1 MAPPPQQT
9 NNTAPSALLPRDT
22 PPHGPDLTPDQQRQA
37 QAHDAKRKALSSS
50 AAHFVPMGPFDVTL
64 SSLRMVIFQIDET
77 SATLVAQV
85 IREELNDTQICNLL
99 QGIYISPPDADKRVV
114 RAAAL
119 CKKMY
124 QARIQLAK
132 NLRDC
137 GFVDVDVIYQCE
149 DYRVEPFKNDKD
161 KVSGLGGKVYHMY
174 PFRKVEKEMAFSV
187 VVQPWVLEQVYPPQH
202 REEYSISF
210 KTNTAPAPPDV
221 PDPSQASRPNT
232 IFPFQGPSS
241 GALTAMG
248 QVDKIVGIFKTREN
262 TKNPK
267 ESLPKVKVTP
277 KRGFAWHLFNSASR
291 ADQPQ
296 PAWTAETAPFL
307 GVPGVEGNN
316 QWWLDDL
323 AARKPVIDEWEQRT
337 RVPLEHG
344 GFYRSLAVTDAGP
357 ETAKAGVDYH
367 VVPPLSGTYTA
378 DRNMQW
384 HRDNVEK
391 VMRAEQLREFKDAD
405 AAYDA
410 YMLKVQAFYNRYT
423 AVQLNTQ
430 YRDAKPQAWQAD
442 MEAAQRT
449 ERHIQREV
457 QVRGDLVQQM
467 AKVCELRLSLGKF
480 EILGKL
486 EGKMRVAV
494 MTAEPARDVLDL
506 EEDEEVEEEEEEGG
520 VAGPA
525 PRAPSAAAMPD
536 TPIPT
541 TRMLLRQR
549 TATRGNADLAPTR
562 NINTTAANPLPTDP
576 APSPRP
582 AIIISR
588 TPTPEHQ
595 TLPALEPQTTIPFPA
610 YKDPMI
616 AAHQAQEDLAAT
628 QQDIRKPSAGLPA
641 RTNTAKAL
649 TGILVKSGVRWG
661 KQREQEEQEGRVD
674 SARVT
679 TPSLA
684 RVRFVLPDEVEG
696 RVSRR
701 GGYGVAGED
710 EEGRDETF
718 GEEDEGGDGYPG

>member
-1 MAPPPQQT
+1 
-9 NNTAPSALLPRDT
+9 
-22 PPHGPDLTPDQQRQA
+22 
-37 QAHDAKRKALSSS
+37 
-50 AAHFVPMGPFDVTL
+50 
-64 SSLRMVIFQIDET
+64 
-77 SATLVAQV
+77 
-85 IREELNDTQICNLL
+85 
-99 QGIYISPPDADKRVV
+99 
-114 RAAAL
+114 
-119 CKKMY
+119 MY

-161 KVSGLGGKVYHMY
+161 KVSGLGGKVYYMY

-248 QVDKIVGIFKTREN
+248 QVDKIVGTFKTQEN
-262 TKNPK
+262 TKKPK

-277 KRGFAWHLFNSASR
+277 KPGFAWHLFNSASR

-307 GVPGVEGNN
+307 GVPGVEGND

-410 YMLKVQAFYNRYT
+410 YMLKVEAFYNRYT

-442 MEAAQRT
+442 MEAARRT

-486 EGKMRVAV
+486 EGKMRLAV

-506 EEDEEVEEEEEEGG
+506 EEEEEG

-525 PRAPSAAAMPD
+525 QRAPSAVAMPD
-536 TPIPT
+536 TPLPT
-541 TRMLLRQR
+541 TRMPLRLR
-549 TATRGNADLAPTR
+549 AATRGNADLAPTR
-562 NINTTAANPLPTDP
+562 NINTAAANPLPTLR
-576 APSPRP
+576 APSPRL
-582 AIIISR
+582 AIITSR
-588 TPTPEHQ
+588 SPTPEHQ

-610 YKDPMI
+610 YKDPMT
-616 AAHQAQEDLAAT
+616 AVHPQQEDLAAT
-628 QQDIRKPSAGLPA
+628 QQDIRKPAAGLPA
-641 RTNTAKAL
+641 RMNTAKAL
-649 TGILVKSGVRWG
+649 TGILVKSGLRRG
-661 KQREQEEQEGRVD
+661 KQRDQEEQGGRVD

-684 RVRFVLPDEVEG
+684 RVRFVLPDEVVG
-696 RVSRR
+696 RSGRR
-701 GGYGVAGED
+701 GGNGRGGE
-710 EEGRDETF
+710 EEEFEEVGRDETF
-718 GEEDEGGDGYPG
+718 GGGDDYSG